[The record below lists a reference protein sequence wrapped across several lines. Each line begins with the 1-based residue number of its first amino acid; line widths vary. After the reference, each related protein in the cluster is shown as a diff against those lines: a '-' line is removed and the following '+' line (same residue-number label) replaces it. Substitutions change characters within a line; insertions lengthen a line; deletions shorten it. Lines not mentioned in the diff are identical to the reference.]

1 MEETSWKI
9 NNLVND
15 KCYRRE
21 HKNKKSLTDPLKF
34 LYGDSVPPV
43 DTRFYVEEGFVS
55 KEDIVNNLDPSKM
68 KLNQSSISLGPLGK
82 ITTDVS
88 GVTDISFGNMGMNIL
103 GILSGKRDYA
113 DHELNED
120 LKKNKTAFF
129 SSLKIGACIGG
140 QSKKDEDKKDKEDKG
155 ASKDNTIT
163 KQMNAGISDISA
175 ELKENPIFQ
184 FIKENLKYV
193 EYPYIYFRWLEKKIG
208 INLYKGLAKLQN
220 VKLLDKKQTE
230 AEIRLV
236 NDIISKI
243 ASLLI
248 TIFVTYNWFFMM
260 FYQEHNQRMI
270 GWRISSKS
278 LSSVSPFLNFVL
290 EFVLY
295 PAECINWFMLSF
307 LPDVMKKF
315 FVSSDLIFLVM
326 YVTIYKTMN
335 TWGYAIVDL
344 FYDSLKIFFNHRV
357 KPWDPELHHVYTN
370 PDKPVS
376 PTLRTYWFLHI
387 LIFGGQIPSFIPNT
401 YQSYYNS
408 KKNKTAEE
416 KEENINRIVEDI
428 LPERTEMNS
437 GIDIDEII
445 DENDKSHQLKKGG
458 QPGSAVTAE
467 AAVNKPSPIIKA
479 AVPGIPSL
487 ASGVTGVA
495 SGFISGATS
504 KITNIIR
511 FAISHYFVT
520 IAAMCV
526 AFYLMFYSF
535 FAIIRFSK
543 IGLFD
548 TILEIEDYIQE
559 DSTDNYKKRCGIKD
573 CSDSWFD
580 WIYDKIGYAYHKA
593 IQAMFNH
600 LYVGAIVA
608 ILLAGIANTA
618 KVMTSSKP
626 IRLSFKLIFGLAA
639 FSISIIYMFKH
650 LVIDAYRG
658 RVVEPPVVLNN
669 PPSARMANPTVVAK
683 APVPAVKAPV
693 PVVGKVPVPAVKA
706 PVPVVKAPVPVP
718 VKK

>member
-34 LYGDSVPPV
+34 LYGDSVPTEE
-43 DTRFYVEEGFVS
+43 TRFYVEEGFVS
-55 KEDIVNNLDPSKM
+55 KDDIINRLDPSKM

-88 GVTDISFGNMGMNIL
+88 GVTDISLGNMGMNIL
-103 GILSGKRDYA
+103 GIISRKRDYA
-113 DHELNED
+113 DHELIED
-120 LKKNKTAFF
+120 LSKNKIAFF

-140 QSKKDEDKKDKEDKG
+140 QSEKDKKDKG
-155 ASKDNTIT
+155 ASTDDTNT

-230 AEIRLV
+230 SEIRLI

-260 FYQEHNQRMI
+260 FYQEHNERMI
-270 GWRISSKS
+270 GWKISGKNLSK
-278 LSSVSPFLNFVL
+278 VSPFLNFVL

-295 PAECINWFMLSF
+295 PVECLNWFMLYF
-307 LPDVMKKF
+307 LPDVMKKY

-387 LIFGGQIPSFIPNT
+387 LIFGGQIPNFIPSS
-401 YQSYYNS
+401 YQSYNS
-408 KKNKTAEE
+408 KQNKTAEE

-428 LPERTEMNS
+428 LPRRTEVNS
-437 GIDIDEII
+437 GINIDEII
-445 DENDKSHQLKKGG
+445 DENDKSQQLKKGG
-458 QPGSAVTAE
+458 QPGSAETAE
-467 AAVNKPSPIIKA
+467 AAVNKPGPIAKVV
-479 AVPGIPSL
+479 VPGIPSV
-487 ASGVTGVA
+487 ASGVTGMA

-511 FAISHYFVT
+511 FVISHYFVT
-520 IAAMCV
+520 IAAMCL
-526 AFYLMFYSF
+526 AFYLIFYSF

-548 TILEIEDYIQE
+548 TILVIEDFIKD
-559 DSTDNYKKRCGIKD
+559 DSIDGYKERCGIKD

-593 IQAMFNH
+593 IQVMFNH

-608 ILLAGIANTA
+608 ILLAGIANTT
-618 KVMTSSKP
+618 KVMTSSKS
-626 IRLSFKLIFGLAA
+626 IRFSFKLIFSLAA
-639 FSISIIYMFKH
+639 FSISLIYTFKH
-650 LVIDAYRG
+650 LFIDAYRG
-658 RVVEPPVVLNN
+658 RVVESPVVLNN
-669 PPSARMANPTVVAK
+669 PSSARMGNPNPTVVANAPVPTVAKAPVPTVAKAPVPVVAK
-683 APVPAVKAPV
+683 APV
-693 PVVGKVPVPAVKA
+693 
-706 PVPVVKAPVPVP
+706 
-718 VKK
+718 KK